1 MKINPET
8 ERIQNCIICH
18 NSQIIED
25 KSFSTKLALTN
36 QYGVLKCLNCKLRW
50 LSPRPSKAAYED
62 LYKYENYFFK
72 HSDDRTYVDVVAD
85 RIPHFIGRIKK
96 IESLMEI
103 NSKLKILDIGAATG
117 EFVLEAKK
125 AGHTVM
131 GIEIS
136 NGAREKAKTIYDID
150 LVNSQIEDL
159 IESRFDVIHM
169 NHVLEHLLEPD
180 KSLKLL
186 HEILNPGGL
195 LVIEVPQQFDNN
207 LDRLRELLGSRK
219 KTRFG
224 IYSLHH
230 TYFFS
235 PVNVSILLEQNHFSI
250 EYIST
255 ANPNRTP
262 LWPPRLKNYF
272 LRIFL
277 GASDIIN
284 NGGNI
289 IEVYARN
296 TSASGSQG

>member
-207 LDRLRELLGSRK
+207 LDRLRELFGSRK

-250 EYIST
+250 EHIST
-255 ANPNRTP
+255 ANSNRTP